1 MSAMTSA
8 AKPANPS
15 TASLRCF
22 TFIDVLQPQLAS
34 FIATVAQGYL
44 PVEGQAALYVE
55 IAPGI
60 EINRL
65 TDLALKRTRCRPG
78 MQIVER
84 AYGILELH
92 EDDQGEV
99 RAAGRAILDGLGA
112 KEEDRLKPR
121 VLTNETITGTSPYH
135 TMLINKMRHGNM
147 ILKDEALLTIECHP
161 AGYAM
166 IAANEAEKTAT
177 INILEVM
184 AFGAFGRI
192 YLGGSEA
199 EIEKAARAAIAA
211 LEAIAGRENT
221 SKEEK

>member
-1 MSAMTSA
+1 MVE
-8 AKPANPS
+8 
-15 TASLRCF
+15 LRTF

-44 PVEGQAALYVE
+44 PVEGEAALYVE

-65 TDLALKRTRCRPG
+65 TDLALKQTRVTPG

-92 EDDQGEV
+92 ELDQGEV
-99 RAAGRAILDGLGA
+99 RAAGRAILEGIER
-112 KEEDRLKPR
+112 KEADRLKPR
-121 VLTNETITGTSPYH
+121 VLTNETITGTSAYH
-135 TMLINKMRHGNM
+135 TMLINRMRHGNM
-147 ILKDEALLTIECHP
+147 IQKGEALLTIECHP

-166 IAANEAEKTAT
+166 IAANEAEKAAS
-177 INILEVM
+177 INVLEVI

-192 YLGGSEA
+192 YLGGDEA
-199 EIEKAARAAIAA
+199 EIEKAAHAAIAA
-211 LEAIAGRENT
+211 LEAIEGRENVA
-221 SKEEK
+221 KEER

>member
-1 MSAMTSA
+1 MAVE
-8 AKPANPS
+8 
-15 TASLRCF
+15 LRTF

-65 TDLALKRTRCRPG
+65 TDRALKATRATPG

-92 EDDQGEV
+92 EFDQGEV

-112 KEEDRLKPR
+112 KETERLKPR
-121 VLTNETITGTSPYH
+121 VLTNERITGMSPYH
-135 TMLINKMRHGNM
+135 TMLINRMRHGNM
-147 ILKDEALLTIECHP
+147 IGKGETLFTLECHP

-166 IAANEAEKTAT
+166 IAANEAEKAAA
-177 INILEVM
+177 IHVLEVI
-184 AFGAFGRI
+184 AFGAFGRV
-192 YLGGSEA
+192 YLGGTEA
-199 EIEKAARAAIAA
+199 EIEKAARAALAA
-211 LEAIAGRENT
+211 LEAIEGRENVA
-221 SKEEK
+221 KEER

>member
-1 MSAMTSA
+1 MSATAPA
-8 AKPANPS
+8 AKPAGKS
-15 TASLRCF
+15 TVDLRTF

-65 TDLALKRTRCRPG
+65 TDLALKQTRCKPG

-92 EDDQGEV
+92 EDDQGEI
-99 RAAGRAILDGLGA
+99 RAAGAAMLGGLGL
-112 KEEDRLKPR
+112 KETDRLKPR
-121 VLTNETITGTSPYH
+121 TLTNETITGTSPYH

-147 ILKDEALLTIECHP
+147 IMKNEALLTLECHP

-166 IAANEAEKTAT
+166 LAANEAEKAAT

-184 AFGAFGRI
+184 AFGAYGRI
-192 YLGGSEA
+192 YLGGTEA
-199 EIEKAARAAIAA
+199 EIDKAMRAAVAA
-211 LEAIAGRENT
+211 LESINGRENT
-221 SKEEK
+221 GKEER

>member
-1 MSAMTSA
+1 MPARATAGKPA
-8 AKPANPS
+8 AKSNVD
-15 TASLRCF
+15 LRCF

-65 TDLALKRTRCRPG
+65 TDLALKRTRVKPG

-99 RAAGRAILDGLGA
+99 RAAGRAILDGLGL
-112 KEEDRLKPR
+112 KEEDR
-121 VLTNETITGTSPYH
+121 
-135 TMLINKMRHGNM
+135 
-147 ILKDEALLTIECHP
+147 
-161 AGYAM
+161 
-166 IAANEAEKTAT
+166 
-177 INILEVM
+177 
-184 AFGAFGRI
+184 
-192 YLGGSEA
+192 
-199 EIEKAARAAIAA
+199 
-211 LEAIAGRENT
+211 
-221 SKEEK
+221 

>member
-1 MSAMTSA
+1 MVE
-8 AKPANPS
+8 
-15 TASLRCF
+15 LRTF

-60 EINRL
+60 EINKL
-65 TDLALKRTRCRPG
+65 TDSALKRTRVTPG

-92 EDDQGEV
+92 EFDQGEV
-99 RAAGRAILDGLGA
+99 RAAGRAILEGIEK
-112 KEEDRLKPR
+112 KETDRLRPR
-121 VLTNETITGTSPYH
+121 ILTNETITGTSPYH
-135 TMLINKMRHGNM
+135 TMLVNRMRHGNM
-147 ILKDEALLTIECHP
+147 IAKGEALLTLECHP

-166 IAANEAEKTAT
+166 IAANEAEKAAS
-177 INILEVM
+177 INVLEVI

-199 EIEKAARAAIAA
+199 EIEKAARAAIAS
-211 LEAIAGRENT
+211 LEGIEGRENVG
-221 SKEEK
+221 KEER

>member
-1 MSAMTSA
+1 MAVE
-8 AKPANPS
+8 
-15 TASLRCF
+15 LRTF

-60 EINRL
+60 DINTL
-65 TDLALKRTRCRPG
+65 TDRALKATRVTPG

-99 RAAGRAILDGLGA
+99 RAAGRAILEAA
-112 KEEDRLKPR
+112 KLKEGDRLKPR
-121 VLTNETITGTSPYH
+121 VLTSEMITGTSAYH
-135 TMLINKMRHGNM
+135 TMLVNRMRHGNM
-147 ILKDEALLTIECHP
+147 IDKGETLYTLECHP

-166 IAANEAEKTAT
+166 IAANEAEKAADV
-177 INILEVM
+177 NVLEVI
-184 AFGAFGRI
+184 AFGAFGRV

-211 LEAIAGRENT
+211 LESIDGREN
-221 SKEEK
+221 KGEKQL

>member
-1 MSAMTSA
+1 MAIE
-8 AKPANPS
+8 
-15 TASLRCF
+15 LRTY

-60 EINRL
+60 EINTL
-65 TDLALKRTRCRPG
+65 TDSALKKTRVTPG

-92 EDDQGEV
+92 EFDQGEV
-99 RAAGRAILDGLGA
+99 RAAGDAILKGCGLSE
-112 KEEDRLKPR
+112 KDRLKPR
-121 VLTNETITGTSPYH
+121 VLTNEMITGVSPYH
-135 TMLINKMRHGNM
+135 TMLINRMRHGNM
-147 ILKDEALLTIECHP
+147 IDKGETLYTLECHP

-166 IAANEAEKTAT
+166 IAANEAEKAAD
-177 INILEVM
+177 INVLEVT
-184 AFGAFGRI
+184 AFGAFGRV

-199 EIEKAARAAIAA
+199 EIDKAARAAIAA
-211 LEAIAGRENT
+211 LEAIDGREN
-221 SKEEK
+221 KGEKHQ

>member
-1 MSAMTSA
+1 MAVE
-8 AKPANPS
+8 
-15 TASLRCF
+15 LRTF

-60 EINRL
+60 DINTM
-65 TDLALKRTRCRPG
+65 TDRALKATRVTPG

-99 RAAGRAILDGLGA
+99 RAAGRAILEGAGL
-112 KEEDRLKPR
+112 KETDRLKPR
-121 VLTNETITGTSPYH
+121 VLTSEMITGTSAYH
-135 TMLINKMRHGNM
+135 TMLVNRMRHGNM
-147 ILKDEALLTIECHP
+147 INTGETLYTLECHP

-166 IAANEAEKTAT
+166 IAANEAEKAAT
-177 INILEVM
+177 INILEVI
-184 AFGAFGRI
+184 AFGAFGRV

-211 LEAIAGRENT
+211 LESIDGRVNEG
-221 SKEEK
+221 ERHQ

>member
-1 MSAMTSA
+1 MAVE
-8 AKPANPS
+8 
-15 TASLRCF
+15 LRTF

-44 PVEGQAALYVE
+44 PVEGQASLYVE
-55 IAPGI
+55 IAPGV
-60 EINRL
+60 EINTL
-65 TDLALKRTRCRPG
+65 TDKALKATRVTPG

-99 RAAGRAILDGLGA
+99 RAAGRAILDGVGL
-112 KEEDRLKPR
+112 KETDRLKPR
-121 VLTNETITGTSPYH
+121 VLTNEMITGTSAYH
-135 TMLINKMRHGNM
+135 TMLVNRMRHGNM
-147 ILKDEALLTIECHP
+147 INTGETLYTLECHP

-166 IAANEAEKTAT
+166 IAANEAEKAAS
-177 INILEVM
+177 INVLEVV
-184 AFGAFGRI
+184 AFGAFGRV

-211 LEAIAGRENT
+211 LESIDGRENAG
-221 SKEEK
+221 ERHQ

>member
-1 MSAMTSA
+1 MAE
-8 AKPANPS
+8 
-15 TASLRCF
+15 LRTF
-22 TFIDVLQPQLAS
+22 TFIDVLQSQLAS

-65 TDLALKRTRCRPG
+65 TDFALKRTRVTPG

-92 EDDQGEV
+92 EFDQGEV
-99 RAAGRAILDGLGA
+99 RAAGRAILEGMGA
-112 KEEDRLKPR
+112 QEKDRLRPR
-121 VLTNETITGTSPYH
+121 VLTNEMITGTSPYH

-147 ILKDEALLTIECHP
+147 IAKGETLLTLECHP

-166 IAANEAEKTAT
+166 IAANEAEKAAPVHL
-177 INILEVM
+177 LEVIT
-184 AFGAFGRI
+184 FGAFGRLW
-192 YLGGSEA
+192 LGGWEA
-199 EIEKAARAAIAA
+199 EIKAAAEAAEGA
-211 LEAIAGRENT
+211 LAKIAGREA
-221 SKEEK
+221 KA